1 MEAVPL
7 SAERLRLSPDALIQ
21 RRDGATLLSNPR
33 TRTHVELAD
42 ADLPRVLALAE
53 GAEEADWSAALAEAR
68 GWDRTRFNVAAGLWS
83 DHTGIGPR
91 AGEEPLRGE
100 ALLAALRR
108 RMLVHREDGADY
120 DAFLAPLRSVLD
132 RAHLGTFHE
141 RVGQFQA
148 LELRL
153 RENWRWW
160 HDQKFTADGL
170 AVKPGPY
177 RAVQGAFWDEYY
189 GARDLSGRTVLDFA
203 CGNGYYSA
211 KFAALGARVIGIDT
225 NAELIALARANFG
238 DRATFHGPATNAE
251 SLAILRSLPDASAD
265 LIYMSDVMLILV
277 EEALHGSLREDLR
290 ALLAEFR
297 RLLAD
302 GGRVEMMEPNAHF
315 WLGGIYGDPA
325 RPYTI
330 VPEYRRRVFN
340 VAPTIDQY
348 VGVMAEAGFALV
360 QLLHPGIGDETE
372 ADPALR
378 ARATAF
384 PLWDFMTFV
393 PVAR

>member
-1 MEAVPL
+1 M
-7 SAERLRLSPDALIQ
+7 SAARYRLSPDALIQ

-33 TRTHVELAD
+33 TRTHVELSAE
-42 ADLPRVLALAE
+42 ALARTME
-53 GAEEADWSAALAEAR
+53 LADGADEAR
-68 GWDRTRFNVAAGLWS
+68 WTDTLGDAAGWDRTRFNVAAGLWS

-91 AGEEPLRGE
+91 AQDEPLRGD
-100 ALLAALRR
+100 ALFAALRR
-108 RMLVHREDGADY
+108 RMLVHRDDRSDY
-120 DAFLAPLRSVLD
+120 DAFLAPLRSALD

-141 RVGQFQA
+141 RVGQYQA

-170 AVKPGPY
+170 RVKPGPY
-177 RAVQGAFWDEYY
+177 LAVQGAFWDGYY
-189 GARDLSGRTVLDFA
+189 GARALDGTTVLDFA

-225 NAELIALARANFG
+225 NGELIALARRNFG
-238 DRATFHGPATNAE
+238 DRATFHAPADDEE
-251 SLAILRSLPDASAD
+251 SLAILRALPEASVD

-277 EEALHGSLREDLR
+277 EEADRGPLREALR

-297 RLLAD
+297 RLIAP
-302 GGRVEMMEPNAHF
+302 GGRVEMMEPNSEF
-315 WLGGIYGDPA
+315 WLGGIYGDPE

-330 VPEYRRRVFN
+330 VPEYRERVFN
-340 VAPTIDQY
+340 VAPTLDRY
-348 VGVMAEAGFALV
+348 VAVMADAGFGLV
-360 QLLHPGIGDETE
+360 QLLHPGLPENGE

-378 ARATAF
+378 ARAAAF
-384 PLWDFMTFV
+384 PLWDFMSFV
-393 PVAR
+393 PVGR

>member
-1 MEAVPL
+1 MIV
-7 SAERLRLSPDALIQ
+7 Q
-21 RRDGATLLSNPR
+21 HQDGS
-33 TRTHVELAD
+33 
-42 ADLPRVLALAE
+42 
-53 GAEEADWSAALAEAR
+53 
-68 GWDRTRFNVAAGLWS
+68 
-83 DHTGIGPR
+83 
-91 AGEEPLRGE
+91 
-100 ALLAALRR
+100 
-108 RMLVHREDGADY
+108 DY

-141 RVGQFQA
+141 RVGQYQA

-177 RAVQGAFWDEYY
+177 RSVQGTFWERYY
-189 GARDLSGRTVLDFA
+189 GAQAMNGRTVLDFA

-225 NAELIALARANFG
+225 NAELIGLAQRNFG
-238 DRATFHGPATNAE
+238 GRATFHAPATNDE
-251 SLAILRSLPDASAD
+251 SLAILRSLPAESVD

-277 EEALHGSLREDLR
+277 EEAARGALREELR

-297 RLLAD
+297 RLLAP
-302 GGRVEMMEPNAHF
+302 GGRVEMMEPNSHF

-330 VPEYRRRVFN
+330 VPEYRERIFN
-340 VAPTIDQY
+340 VAPSIDQY
-348 VGVMAEAGFALV
+348 VAAMAEAGFGLV
-360 QLLHPGIGDETE
+360 QLLHPALEAETD

>member
-1 MEAVPL
+1 L
-7 SAERLRLSPDALIQ
+7 SAVRHRLTPDVLIQ
-21 RRDGATLLSNPR
+21 RRDGATILSNPR

-42 ADLPRVLALAE
+42 EALPRVLALAE
-53 GAEEADWSAALAEAR
+53 GADEERWNAALADAR

-83 DHTGIGPR
+83 DHTGVGPR
-91 AGEEPLRGE
+91 AQDEPARGE
-100 ALLAALRR
+100 ALLAVLRK
-108 RMLVHREDGADY
+108 RMIIQREDGSDY
-120 DAFLAPLRSVLD
+120 EAFLAPLKSVLD

-141 RVGQFQA
+141 RVGQYQA

-170 AVKPGPY
+170 TVKPGPY
-177 RAVQGAFWDEYY
+177 RAVQGAFWDRYY
-189 GARDLSGRTVLDFA
+189 GAQALDGRTVLDFA

-225 NAELIALARANFG
+225 SAELIGLARRNFG
-238 DRATFHGPATNAE
+238 ERATFHAPATGEE
-251 SLAILRSLPDASAD
+251 SLAILRSLPDASVD
-265 LIYMSDVMLILV
+265 LIYMSDVMLMLV
-277 EEALHGSLREDLR
+277 EDAARGALREYLR

-297 RLLAD
+297 RLLAP
-302 GGRVEMMEPNAHF
+302 GGRIEMMEPNSQF

-330 VPEYRRRVFN
+330 VPEYRERVFN

-348 VGVMAEAGFALV
+348 VAAMAEAGFGLV
-360 QLLHPGIGDETE
+360 QLLHPGLDAETG

-378 ARATAF
+378 ARASAF

-393 PVAR
+393 PAAR